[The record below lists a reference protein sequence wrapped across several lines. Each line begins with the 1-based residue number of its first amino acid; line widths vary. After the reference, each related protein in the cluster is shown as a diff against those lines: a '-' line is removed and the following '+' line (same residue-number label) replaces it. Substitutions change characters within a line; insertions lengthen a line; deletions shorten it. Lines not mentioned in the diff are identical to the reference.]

1 MTISRT
7 TSQPVEA
14 IRRRPVQ
21 RVRIPAAAVIV
32 ALFAGVFF
40 AVPFVA
46 LLLNITWADLPG
58 LLTTPAAV
66 DALWLSLRTATTAT
80 VLCIVLGVPLA
91 LVLARID
98 FPGKSFTRAIV
109 LVPLVIPPV
118 VAGIVL
124 TEAFGRRGLIGEH
137 LAVLGLDIAFST
149 AAVVMAQ
156 TFVSLPF
163 MVTSL
168 ESHLTAASQDYE
180 RVAQS
185 LGASAWRTMWTVTLP
200 LLRPGLISGSV
211 LTFARALGEF
221 GATITFAGSL
231 QGTTRTMPLEIYLA
245 RETDPDSAVALSL
258 VLIVVAVVVIAIA
271 YFRPRVQL
279 FGGRP

>member
-1 MTISRT
+1 MS
-7 TSQPVEA
+7 A
-14 IRRRPVQ
+14 G
-21 RVRIPAAAVIV
+21 IPALTIA
-32 ALFAGVFF
+32 
-40 AVPFVA
+40 VA
-46 LLLNITWADLPG
+46 LLAGAFFVIPFIALLTGITWSDLPE
-58 LLTTPAAV
+58 LLTSQSAL

-80 VLCIVLGVPLA
+80 LICVFLGVPLA
-91 LVLARID
+91 LVLARTH
-98 FPGKSFTRAIV
+98 FPGRTLMRSV
-109 LVPLVIPPV
+109 VHVPLVIPPV

-137 LAVLGLDIAFST
+137 LSALGIDIAFT
-149 AAVVMAQ
+149 TTAVVLAQ

-163 MVTSL
+163 MVTTL
-168 ESHLTAASQDYE
+168 ESHLASSGEHYE

-185 LGASAWRTMWTVTLP
+185 LGSSKWRTFWTITIP
-200 LLRPGLISGSV
+200 LLRPGLISGAV

-258 VLIVVAVVVIAIA
+258 VLICVAVVVIAVA
-271 YFRPRVQL
+271 YFRPKAQNR
-279 FGGRP
+279 

>member
-1 MTISRT
+1 MFMSTTKPARSSRPRAAL
-7 TSQPVEA
+7 SA
-14 IRRRPVQ
+14 G
-21 RVRIPAAAVIV
+21 IPAAAV
-32 ALFAGVFF
+32 A
-40 AVPFVA
+40 VA
-46 LLLNITWADLPG
+46 LLAGAFFVIPFIALLAGITWSDLPE
-58 LLTTPAAV
+58 LLTSQSAL
-66 DALWLSLRTATTAT
+66 DALWLSLRTASAAT
-80 VLCIVLGVPLA
+80 VICIVLGVPLA
-91 LVLARID
+91 LVLARTN
-98 FPGKSFTRAIV
+98 FPGRTLMRSVV

-137 LAVLGLDIAFST
+137 LSVLGIDIAFT
-149 AAVVMAQ
+149 TTAVVLAQ

-163 MVTSL
+163 MVTTL
-168 ESHLTAASQDYE
+168 ESHLGSSGDHYE

-185 LGASAWRTMWTVTLP
+185 LGSSPWRTFWTITLP
-200 LLRPGLISGSV
+200 LLRPGLISGAV

-258 VLIVVAVVVIAIA
+258 VLIVVAILVIAIA
-271 YFRPRVQL
+271 YFRPNAQNR
-279 FGGRP
+279 